1 MTKQTLTF
9 ALEHETKGAL
19 RYTEI
24 DPATGAELPFGKFLI
39 GKVYFR
45 KDRMPHPAPERLAV
59 EVQ

>member
-24 DPATGAELPFGKFLI
+24 DPSTDEELPFGSFLI
-39 GKVYFR
+39 GKIYFR
-45 KDRMPHPAPERLAV
+45 KDRMPRPAPTRLVV